1 MGVFKSGALH
11 AIIRLNKSRVT
22 PCYLTNH
29 REMLL
34 CYSADVKYSQPRF
47 NPCCKAK
54 TRNRKLNIMDN
65 KSKDLYTNAHLFV
78 SAIRVCEHQNNTPPT
93 VEDICRI
100 LSMSIEH
107 SSYLCRKLLQMGI
120 IDVVEGSFGNR
131 LFVRDFLKIEEIP
144 RGDNESKLEAEL
156 KKFRE
161 SQKGLSQKIESIQIQ
176 QAEKKKNLFAEM
188 EKKLKQ
194 ELDKK

>member
-1 MGVFKSGALH
+1 M
-11 AIIRLNKSRVT
+11 
-22 PCYLTNH
+22 
-29 REMLL
+29 E
-34 CYSADVKYSQPRF
+34 D
-47 NPCCKAK
+47 
-54 TRNRKLNIMDN
+54 

-78 SAIRVCEHQNNTPPT
+78 SAIRVCEYQNKTPPT

-107 SSYLCRKLLQMGI
+107 SSYICRKLKKMGI
-120 IDVVEGSFGNR
+120 IDVIEGSYGNR

-144 RGDNESKLEAEL
+144 RDDDESKLKEEL
-156 KKFRE
+156 KKFQE
-161 SQKGLSQKIESIQIQ
+161 SQKGLSQKIESIKAQ

-188 EKKLKQ
+188 EKKLKK

>member
-1 MGVFKSGALH
+1 MSSTVSRSS
-11 AIIRLNKSRVT
+11 IRVSKQKDAKENQHIMEDKNK
-22 PCYLTNH
+22 N
-29 REMLL
+29 
-34 CYSADVKYSQPRF
+34 
-47 NPCCKAK
+47 
-54 TRNRKLNIMDN
+54 
-65 KSKDLYTNAHLFV
+65 LYTDAHLFV

-161 SQKGLSQKIESIQIQ
+161 SQKGLSQKIESIQTQ

-194 ELDKK
+194 ALDKK